1 MRLLINKKSFF
12 LLIKRQHI
20 EKYRIKYIIE
30 ILRAWLSGRAFRCQ
44 RKGRRFESARPL
56 HKSNSLT
63 LKNSSNKL

>member
-12 LLIKRQHI
+12 LLIKRQHV
-20 EKYRIKYIIE
+20 EKYKIKYIIE

-56 HKSNSLT
+56 Q
-63 LKNSSNKL
+63 